1 MPEKKYMTASEFLIK
16 HNVIE
21 KKGKYFGITDGLV
34 GDHTNK
40 INKLDSK
47 FIDRE
52 ELKDKINKIF
62 DNHSCYFSD
71 KFDEFEF
78 NNIKREILELLEE

>member
-1 MPEKKYMTASEFLIK
+1 MTASEFLIK

-52 ELKDKINKIF
+52 ELKDKTHYKTENP
-62 DNHSCYFSD
+62 N
-71 KFDEFEF
+71 
-78 NNIKREILELLEE
+78 